1 MPSEAAFDP
10 TTHLCFS
17 DVSVDNINDPQIV
30 KLHLKAS
37 KTDPFRRGVEVVVG
51 RTYNNLCPVTAMLA
65 YLAMRGSTP
74 GLLFRFQDGRLLS
87 KQRFIAQIR
96 QALVGC
102 GLDPTKYAG
111 HSFRIGAATSAAS
124 KGINDSTIKL
134 LGRWESEAYQI
145 YIRTPRDA
153 LARFSAVL
161 GANPDKEQ

>member
-1 MPSEAAFDP
+1 M
-10 TTHLCFS
+10 
-17 DVSVDNINDPQIV
+17 V
-30 KLHLKAS
+30 AS
-37 KTDPFRRGVEVVVG
+37 CQ
-51 RTYNNLCPVTAMLA
+51 NNV
-65 YLAMRGSTP
+65 
-74 GLLFRFQDGRLLS
+74 LS
-87 KQRFIAQIR
+87 HK
-96 QALVGC
+96 GC